1 MKQYSFLAF
10 DLGATSGR
18 TILGTLNEGKLQMK
32 ELTRFPNQ
40 ILELGGHFYWNIY
53 SLYEHLKAGMVAAAK
68 EDVEIESIGI
78 DTWGVDFAFL
88 GSDGQMLGMPY
99 AYRDPHTM
107 GAPEEYF
114 EKIMSRKE
122 VYEAT
127 GIQVMNFNSL
137 YQLYAMKR
145 DKSSLLAA
153 AKEALFIPDALSYML
168 TGKKVVE
175 YTIASTS
182 QMLNPRTKKFEKEL
196 LEKMGVDPE
205 LFGQI
210 VMPGYVIGE
219 LTDTLASETGLGK
232 IPVVA
237 VAGHDTASAVA
248 AVPAKNEKFA
258 YLSSGTWSLMGIEV
272 KDPII
277 TEETMRLN
285 ITNEG
290 GVEGTTRLLKNITG
304 MWILEQCIKE
314 WKKEAIEYT
323 YPEIVK
329 MARDAEPFQ
338 SFIDPD
344 DASFAN
350 PKSMIAAIKEFC
362 TKSGQKV
369 PRNHSELIRCIFE
382 SLALKY
388 KNVLDKFRSLAP
400 FPIER
405 LHIIGGGAKNRLLNG
420 YRQHHVAGPCRRLR
434 ELAAGD
440 AQHDQRGDRDRD
452 LHARGY
458 RRVERRIRKDQRLDQ
473 IKPDGRPSR
482 GGRSRSFIEIN
493 RFNLK
498 PKDQ

>member
-168 TGKKVVE
+168 TGRVYDRFDLPDAQSPHEEVRK
-175 YTIASTS
+175 
-182 QMLNPRTKKFEKEL
+182 R
-196 LEKMGVDPE
+196 
-205 LFGQI
+205 
-210 VMPGYVIGE
+210 
-219 LTDTLASETGLGK
+219 
-232 IPVVA
+232 VA
-237 VAGHDTASAVA
+237 REDGRRSRAVR
-248 AVPAKNEKFA
+248 
-258 YLSSGTWSLMGIEV
+258 S
-272 KDPII
+272 D
-277 TEETMRLN
+277 
-285 ITNEG
+285 
-290 GVEGTTRLLKNITG
+290 
-304 MWILEQCIKE
+304 
-314 WKKEAIEYT
+314 
-323 YPEIVK
+323 
-329 MARDAEPFQ
+329 RDA
-338 SFIDPD
+338 
-344 DASFAN
+344 
-350 PKSMIAAIKEFC
+350 
-362 TKSGQKV
+362 G
-369 PRNHSELIRCIFE
+369 L
-382 SLALKY
+382 
-388 KNVLDKFRSLAP
+388 
-400 FPIER
+400 
-405 LHIIGGGAKNRLLNG
+405 
-420 YRQHHVAGPCRRLR
+420 
-434 ELAAGD
+434 
-440 AQHDQRGDRDRD
+440 RDRRAD
-452 LHARGY
+452 RYAG
-458 RRVERRIRKDQRLDQ
+458 
-473 IKPDGRPSR
+473 
-482 GGRSRSFIEIN
+482 
-493 RFNLK
+493 
-498 PKDQ
+498 

>member
-53 SLYEHLKAGMVAAAK
+53 SLYEHLKAGMGAAAK

-219 LTDTLASETGLGK
+219 LTDTLAAETGRRR
-232 IPVVA
+232 
-237 VAGHDTASAVA
+237 GHDPA
-248 AVPAKNEKFA
+248 A
-258 YLSSGTWSLMGIEV
+258 
-272 KDPII
+272 
-277 TEETMRLN
+277 EE
-285 ITNEG
+285 
-290 GVEGTTRLLKNITG
+290 
-304 MWILEQCIKE
+304 
-314 WKKEAIEYT
+314 
-323 YPEIVK
+323 
-329 MARDAEPFQ
+329 
-338 SFIDPD
+338 
-344 DASFAN
+344 
-350 PKSMIAAIKEFC
+350 
-362 TKSGQKV
+362 
-369 PRNHSELIRCIFE
+369 
-382 SLALKY
+382 
-388 KNVLDKFRSLAP
+388 
-400 FPIER
+400 
-405 LHIIGGGAKNRLLNG
+405 
-420 YRQHHVAGPCRRLR
+420 HHGHV
-434 ELAAGD
+434 D
-440 AQHDQRGDRDRD
+440 
-452 LHARGY
+452 
-458 RRVERRIRKDQRLDQ
+458 
-473 IKPDGRPSR
+473 S
-482 GGRSRSFIEIN
+482 
-493 RFNLK
+493 
-498 PKDQ
+498 